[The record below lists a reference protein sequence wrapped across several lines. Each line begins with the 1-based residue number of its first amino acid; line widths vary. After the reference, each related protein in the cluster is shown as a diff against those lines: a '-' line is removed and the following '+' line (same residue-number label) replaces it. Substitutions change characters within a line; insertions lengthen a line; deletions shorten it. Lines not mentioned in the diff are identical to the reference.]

1 MAKMRDLNFI
11 DREHPPED
19 RAVILVPFLGRDGDL
34 WGRSPIVWNLQDKF
48 TIRKTRLPN
57 QLRRTAESKVYI
69 FLD

>member
-1 MAKMRDLNFI
+1 MAKVRDLIFI
-11 DREHPPED
+11 DREHPPQH
-19 RAVILVPFLGRDGDL
+19 RAVILVPLLGRDGDL

-57 QLRRTAESKVYI
+57 QLRCTTKSKVYI